1 MKLLIRIVSSLIISS
16 LLATPLFASDFA
28 KEKRWAN
35 DIVGALID
43 GEPVWLNAD
52 GHKFLGIYTQSSA
65 KKIKGAVIVL
75 HGTGVHPNWQTVV
88 YPARVRLT
96 EHGWHTLSLQMPIL
110 ANNVDIKDYGP
121 VFKEIAPRLRAG
133 LAYLESKGVKNV
145 VILGHSLGS
154 TMAAYF
160 LATNKAPQ
168 VSALVAV
175 GVSGTEFSDPGLA
188 YFSTLPKISI
198 PILDIYGSNDI
209 EPVLSSVQTRADIAR
224 KSGHKVYDQVVVKGG
239 DHFQT
244 DTEDQFIKYVSDW
257 LDKHGTR

>member
-1 MKLLIRIVSSLIISS
+1 VLIVKRILAGFVLSALV
-16 LLATPLFASDFA
+16 ATPLFASDIA
-28 KEKRWAN
+28 KEKRWAD
-35 DIVGALID
+35 DIVGSLID

-52 GHKFLGIYTQSSA
+52 SHKFLGIYTPSST

-110 ANNVDIKDYGP
+110 ANDVDIKDYGP
-121 VFKEIAPRLRAG
+121 VFKEIAPRIQAG

-160 LATNKAPQ
+160 LATNRAPQ

-188 YFSTLPKISI
+188 YFSTLPKIKI
-198 PILDIYGSNDI
+198 PILDIYGSHDI
-209 EPVLSSVQTRADIAR
+209 EPVLSSVKTRADVAR
-224 KSGHKVYDQVVVKGG
+224 KSGHRVYDQVVVKGG
-239 DHFQT
+239 DHFMT
-244 DTEDQFIKYVSDW
+244 DAEDLFIKNVSEW
-257 LDKHGTR
+257 LDKHGQ